1 MAVTLKVS
9 TAKLRSTAN
18 AFNSTG
24 SQVRN
29 ITNQMMTLVNALNG
43 SAWSGDAANAYKQ
56 KFSQLHDDINK
67 MASMINEH
75 VTDLNNI
82 AQEFD
87 RAESSNV
94 NTSNALSG
102 DVIS

>member
-1 MAVTLKVS
+1 MASTIKVS
-9 TAKLRSTAN
+9 TSKLRSTAN

-24 SQVRN
+24 SQVRS
-29 ITNQMMTLVNALNG
+29 ITNQMVTLVNALNG
-43 SAWSGDAANAYKQ
+43 QVWSGDAANAYKQ
-56 KFSQLHDDINK
+56 KFSQLQDDINR

-94 NTSNALSG
+94 STSNALAG
-102 DVIS
+102 DVIQ